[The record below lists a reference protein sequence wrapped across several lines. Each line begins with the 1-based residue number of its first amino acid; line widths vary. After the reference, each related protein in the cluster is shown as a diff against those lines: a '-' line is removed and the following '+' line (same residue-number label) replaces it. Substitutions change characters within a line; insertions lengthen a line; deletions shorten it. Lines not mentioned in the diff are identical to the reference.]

1 MKPTNV
7 NTLNNA
13 QGLQLRWLL
22 DRVIA
27 FNSKHHVLTDLER
40 NTIRRMFNEISAYVC
55 S

>member
-7 NTLNNA
+7 NNLNNA

-27 FNSKHHVLTDLER
+27 FNSKHHVLTDPER
-40 NTIRRMFNEISAYVC
+40 ATITRIHQEISAYVC
-55 S
+55 N

>member
-40 NTIRRMFNEISAYVC
+40 ATVKRMHQEISAYVC
-55 S
+55 N